1 MTNHG
6 MSPGEDPGR
15 IVLLHSV
22 SQFVNR
28 RGRPATKWDSK
39 AFAST
44 GDVIAGTVPLANWE
58 PTYLNLLRKPVNVL
72 SSASI
77 DTPLAAMPYPLLLAP
92 LLLDPVADS
101 DTGSTAVQVG
111 HTVYVL
117 PLFVTILLAGELRTV
132 KSWWRLWGP

>member
-1 MTNHG
+1 MVAG
-6 MSPGEDPGR
+6 
-15 IVLLHSV
+15 SV
-22 SQFVNR
+22 
-28 RGRPATKWDSK
+28 A
-39 AFAST
+39 
-44 GDVIAGTVPLANWE
+44 LANWY
-58 PTYLNLLRKPVNVL
+58 PRYLNILRKPVNVL